1 MAMNVAIV
9 DDSDP
14 LIRYA
19 GSWSAAGSSVE
30 FNKTTKVSRVQGST
44 AIFSFV
50 GTSIVVYGSVGPSD
64 LNSPLPSMSFSV
76 DGSVIGSYTAPDLT
90 SSIHH
95 EALWASPTMKTGS
108 HTLVITQTAA
118 QAGAVIFLDYIQ
130 YNTTSTDVEG
140 AYFIDDRDPRVTY
153 TPRWRPFGSDN
164 DFQHTSQESTLPG
177 DSFSLAFEGTSVS
190 YYGGLSGP
198 SNGVPMNASI
208 ILDGAPPLFIIGPI
222 NPPPATNNLIYKS
235 DELPPGP
242 HTLVVTGE
250 GRSTLWTDYFLV
262 TPSRLSTSPTS
273 ETPSTSTSSAASPS
287 STIAPKTSTPVAAIV
302 GATLGVVVLLSLA
315 VLAVVLVRRRQRRR
329 EYQPEAPRMQPV
341 VTPYGYAA
349 ASLAPRT
356 TPASNIPRET
366 TMSLPAPFQNS
377 KYTQE
382 MRRQAV
388 ASRIS
393 PGASTSEDVPPGYS
407 E

>member
-1 MAMNVAIV
+1 MAMNVVIV

-19 GSWSAAGSSVE
+19 GSWSGAGSNVE

-44 AIFSFV
+44 ATFSFV

-208 ILDGAPPLFIIGPI
+208 ILDGAPPSSLERAD
-222 NPPPATNNLIYKS
+222 PPYGRTTFLSLPAAYLLLRHLKPPLL
-235 DELPPGP
+235 LPLPLRHP
-242 HTLVVTGE
+242 
-250 GRSTLWTDYFLV
+250 
-262 TPSRLSTSPTS
+262 PRLLRPRHRRRF
-273 ETPSTSTSSAASPS
+273 
-287 STIAPKTSTPVAAIV
+287 AAIV

-382 MRRQAV
+382 IRRQAV
-388 ASRIS
+388 ALSDLS
-393 PGASTSEDVPPGYS
+393 GASTSEDVPPGYS